1 MNFFERT
8 DELAYDIT
16 DLVEVT
22 YIWDTKKPE
31 DTDNTKDPCETWK
44 KLTGP
49 SINEFPPEWLNPNDF
64 MKIDNN
70 TANLGYKL
78 LKNYLDITICL
89 NYQISI
95 YF

>member
-31 DTDNTKDPCETWK
+31 DTDNTKDPYETWK
-44 KLTGP
+44 KLIGP
-49 SINEFPPEWLNPNDF
+49 SINEFPPEWLNPTNF

-70 TANLGYKL
+70 TAIW
-78 LKNYLDITICL
+78 DT
-89 NYQISI
+89 S
-95 YF
+95 F

>member
-31 DTDNTKDPCETWK
+31 DTDNTKDQCETWK
-44 KLTGP
+44 KLIGP
-49 SINEFPPEWLNPNDF
+49 SINEFPPEWLNPNNF

>member
-44 KLTGP
+44 KLIGA
-49 SINEFPPEWLNPNDF
+49 SINECPPEWLNPNNF